1 MGRNYM
7 GKMCEMKATLQWV
20 ECQGDIKSMVTH
32 EGWGL

>member
-1 MGRNYM
+1 M